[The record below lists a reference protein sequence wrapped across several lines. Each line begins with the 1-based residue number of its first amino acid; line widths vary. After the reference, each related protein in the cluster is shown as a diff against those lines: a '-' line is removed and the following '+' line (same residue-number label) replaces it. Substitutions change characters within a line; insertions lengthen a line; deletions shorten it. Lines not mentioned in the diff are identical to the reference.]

1 MEPIFDCTALNPSQ
15 RRRLFDARLKALDE
29 GAGLILRSNADPTD
43 LLALMEHDYPGMFE
57 HHRISDLPGDSAVL
71 VARRRNGRPPG
82 GIVAWLLDDHRLI
95 DSLVRRL
102 GDAARQGEIRRVVLL
117 AHQLQR
123 LLAAHFRREEELFF
137 PALLRRLGGAGYLVR
152 RLRDEHQQGLELVR
166 LIGRTLATVDE
177 HVDVDHLRRRADVL
191 HGLLQTH
198 SRFEDGLFYLLA
210 EVLLNDVEQR
220 ELLERFRAS
229 TAATSPL

>member
-1 MEPIFDCTALNPSQ
+1 MEPILDCTALNPSQ
-15 RRRLFDARLKALDE
+15 RKRQFDARLKALEE
-29 GAGLILRSNADPTD
+29 GGGFILHSTVDLAD
-43 LLALMEHDYPGMFE
+43 LLALMDHDYPGMFE
-57 HHRISDLPGDSAVL
+57 YHRISDSPGDSAVL
-71 VARRRNGRPPG
+71 VARRRTGRAPG

-137 PALLRRLGGAGYLVR
+137 PALLQRLGGAGHLVR
-152 RLRDEHQQGLELVR
+152 RLREEHQQGLELVR

-177 HVDVDHLRRRADVL
+177 NVDVEHLRRRADVL

-220 ELLERFRAS
+220 ELLERFRAG
-229 TAATSPL
+229 AAAASPL

>member
-15 RRRLFDARLKALDE
+15 RRSLFDARLKALAE

-57 HHRISDLPGDSAVL
+57 YHRISDAPGDSAVL
-71 VARRRNGRPPG
+71 VARRRKGRAPG
-82 GIVAWLLDDHRLI
+82 GVVAWLLDDHRLTH
-95 DSLVRRL
+95 SLVRRL
-102 GDAARQGEIRRVVLL
+102 REAAGQGEIRRVVLL

-137 PALLRRLGGAGYLVR
+137 PALLRRLGGAGYLVQ

-177 HVDVDHLRRRADVL
+177 DVDVDHLRQRADLL

-210 EVLLNDVEQR
+210 EVLLDETEQ
-220 ELLERFRAS
+220 EALLDKFRAS
-229 TAATSPL
+229 PAATSL